1 VSAAARNSSFGIAAV
16 RVAAST
22 RSRDDVTV
30 IAYKLAAAV
39 AKATPGPIAS
49 ASAPM
54 LGLAFSQAMRSRR
67 SMVERHI
74 QRAKGPLSGY
84 DLRRAV
90 NNSFESYARY
100 WIESFR
106 LPSLTMTAVQRGID
120 VPNWQVVLDG
130 LAGGKGVILALPHM
144 GGWEWAGR
152 WVADQDITITV
163 VVETVEPPE
172 LFKWF
177 RDLRSGLGMN
187 VVPLGPE
194 AGSAVLKALGN
205 NEVVCLLCDRD
216 LTHDGIEV
224 EFFGE
229 RTTLPAGPATLA
241 IRTGAPLIPA
251 GVFYNEKGDHRL
263 AEVRSPI
270 DCTRTGRL
278 REDVARVTQLLANEL
293 ESLIR
298 KAPEQWHLFQPNWP
312 SDPGYGT

>member
-1 VSAAARNSSFGIAAV
+1 VKISLCGTVAV
-16 RVAAST
+16 RVAANPRT
-22 RSRDDVTV
+22 RDDVTV

-39 AKATPGPIAS
+39 AKATPGPIAN

-67 SMVERHI
+67 SMVEKHI

-106 LPSLTMTAVQRGID
+106 LPTLTMTAVQRGID
-120 VPNWQVVLDG
+120 VPNWQTVLDG

-172 LFKWF
+172 LFQWF

-229 RTTLPAGPATLA
+229 KTTLPAGPATLA
-241 IRTGAPLIPA
+241 MRTGAPLIPA
-251 GVFYNEKGDHRL
+251 GVFYNDKGDHRT
-263 AEVRSPI
+263 AEVRAPI
-270 DCTRTGRL
+270 DCTRQGRL

-312 SDPGYGT
+312 SDPGYGDD